1 MAEEDEYDDFEDVS
15 DDEKRKIA
23 RHFLLSSPPGEI
35 KHLLKE
41 LQVIIPA
48 EVMNAEFLSG
58 VFEKY
63 NETNMVAMKTDEG
76 TLVSLV
82 ARERCCTY
90 LGFWLFRPYL

>member
-1 MAEEDEYDDFEDVS
+1 MAEEDDYDDFEEVS

-41 LQVIIPA
+41 LQVIIPS
-48 EVMNAEFLSG
+48 EVLGPGFLND

-63 NETNMVAMKTDEG
+63 NETNLVAMKTEKG
-76 TLVSLV
+76 SAVSAV
-82 ARERCCTY
+82 MKE
-90 LGFWLFRPYL
+90 